1 LTLGRNNV
9 TGSEVYV
16 AGALDQK
23 MSRWLSQRLKDVGLG
38 AG

>member
-1 LTLGRNNV
+1 
-9 TGSEVYV
+9 VYV

-23 MSRWLSQRLKDVGLG
+23 LSHWLSQRLKDVGLG